1 VDHTLWHIVP
11 CIYTHI
17 HSFTRG
23 QCLHYPKGLL
33 SHGLWN
39 CSSFYLISQ
48 SYHSLQTSLECV
60 LLSPIMAKGRQ
71 LVFLSW
77 QGVLLKL
84 QMLLISRYCVITI
97 GGRTSLVSDPT
108 LSKVRNSLTL
118 RLITLSPY
126 EMSTHG
132 F

>member
-1 VDHTLWHIVP
+1 
-11 CIYTHI
+11 
-17 HSFTRG
+17 
-23 QCLHYPKGLL
+23 
-33 SHGLWN
+33 
-39 CSSFYLISQ
+39 
-48 SYHSLQTSLECV
+48 
-60 LLSPIMAKGRQ
+60 MAKGRQ